1 MGNWKKSKTRTRER
15 HEKQFE
21 LFSVSFSCNAVRC
34 QAWLKRKERRLLNTL
49 TKMPADGTAG
59 TPSRKYGRL
68 PTCEAMVKHG
78 PAPQESQLTDP
89 QPGGSKDT
97 RSLTCSRVQR
107 LCLPQFS

>member
-1 MGNWKKSKTRTRER
+1 
-15 HEKQFE
+15 
-21 LFSVSFSCNAVRC
+21 
-34 QAWLKRKERRLLNTL
+34 
-49 TKMPADGTAG
+49 MPADGTAG